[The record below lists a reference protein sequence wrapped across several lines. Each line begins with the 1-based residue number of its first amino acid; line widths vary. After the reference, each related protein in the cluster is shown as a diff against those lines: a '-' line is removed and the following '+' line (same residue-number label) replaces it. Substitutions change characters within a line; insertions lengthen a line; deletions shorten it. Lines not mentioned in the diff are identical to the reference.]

1 MPWRSSRWRHERD
14 HAARAARRFSGSVAG
29 EAAALEG
36 RRCLPR
42 RPRASQLP
50 VFLGAGRRHDGP
62 DPRPRAGEQRR
73 PGPAV
78 HGLQRRRGLR
88 FDGDL
93 HRRRAPL
100 ISRAQARE
108 RVLAALRFYAE
119 KSPQEHGWFYHFV
132 EIDTGERHGRSELST
147 IDTALLLAGMLTARG
162 YFHGDS
168 EIDRLVRA
176 VWDRMDFQW
185 FLNGD
190 PNLLSMS
197 WRPESGFNQ
206 HRWDHHCELGILY
219 LLGIASPAK
228 PLPVDSWYAW
238 RRPTVTYAGHTYI
251 SGAPP
256 LFVHQYSQAW
266 IDFRGRREK
275 REPHTDWFHN
285 SVEATLA
292 HRQFCLDLRDRFPGY
307 SENVWGITAS
317 DSAHGYTAWG
327 GPPATRNIDG
337 SVVPCAAG
345 GSLMFAPEICV
356 PALIEMRRRFGD
368 RIYQRYGFADAFH
381 PTNGWTDRDVIGID
395 LGITILSAEN
405 LRTGNVWRWFH
416 RNPEIERAMRV
427 LFD

>member
-1 MPWRSSRWRHERD
+1 MSGITRRALLGGFPALLLAKPRLSKEEDAFLEDLGHRSFRFFWEQGDATTGLIRD
-14 HAARAARRFSGSVAG
+14 RALVNS
-29 EAAALEG
+29 E
-36 RRCLPR
+36 
-42 RPRASQLP
+42 
-50 VFLGAGRRHDGP
+50 GP
-62 DPRPRAGEQRR
+62 DQRSMASSA
-73 PGPAV
+73 AV
-78 HGLQRRRGLR
+78 GFGLTAICIAAERRW
-88 FDGDL
+88 
-93 HRRRAPL
+93 

-176 VWDRMDFQW
+176 VWERMDFQW

-238 RRPTVTYAGHTYI
+238 RRPAVTYAGHTYI

-307 SENVWGITAS
+307 SENIWGITAS